1 MEGVRRCAACGM
13 STAIVLPTGSLP
25 GGAPIERE
33 GARVVCQECGASV
46 RLPPSFGRVGRWI
59 GGLACAFFA
68 VLTSLGT
75 LVSVLTARDTQDAV
89 IGLAIFGSISALL
102 WFLTWRTL
110 GPEVAMLRW
119 PIVPGAPM
127 PALRHGAPPERA
139 RPEDALRRCGCGS
152 RARCTHVQQ
161 QRLRGLPI
169 GVRYQFVCDACRA
182 TFAIDD
188 AAHTAFLFVAAAG
201 LSGATWLLALH
212 PPGAAVGATD
222 TNRWFALPVGLGA
235 LAYVALFLRALF
247 RRARHPVL

>member
-1 MEGVRRCAACGM
+1 MEGVRRCGECGM
-13 STAIVLPTGSLP
+13 ATAIVLSD
-25 GGAPIERE
+25 ARMERE
-33 GARVVCQECGASV
+33 GPRVVCQECGASV
-46 RLPPSFGRVGRWI
+46 RLPPAFGRLGRWI

-68 VLTSLGT
+68 VVTSLGT
-75 LVSVLTARDTQDAV
+75 LVAALTARDPEDAV
-89 IGLAIFGSISALL
+89 IGLAIFGSVSALL

-127 PALRHGAPPERA
+127 PALRHAAPPERG

-152 RARCTHVQQ
+152 RARCTHVEQ

-169 GVRYQFVCDACRA
+169 GRRYQFVCDACRA
-182 TFAIDD
+182 TFAFDD

-201 LSGATWLLALH
+201 LSFAAWLLVLH
-212 PPGAAVGATD
+212 PPGAAVGATA